1 MEYLNFDIRILSN
14 NPYLVIAERYQA
26 GEAEGTLELT
36 IDSPEVCNALTRLE
50 KRQTDQACLTE
61 FGKFLFNKL
70 FANQVGAQFHEAI
83 GFSHA
88 RKNQG
93 VRIRLHI
100 STEGPG
106 AIPWELLFRP
116 NHSFL
121 ATDLTSPLIRWLPV
135 DQPIPKLQTALPLRV
150 LVVIPRVD
158 TPFPPVDA
166 AQEVAAIQK
175 ALRAMKKEVELSI
188 LEECVCLD
196 RIEESITEQPCQVI
210 HFIGHGQFLEGEG
223 ALLLN
228 NRQGGMEWV
237 SENRLAG
244 VLKNHPDL
252 KLIVMNACQG
262 ATVAAAR
269 GFTGIAP
276 RLVKAGIPAVVAMQY
291 PIYDE
296 MAVLFAEKFYFAL
309 FSGPNAGRVD
319 CAMVHARSALFRE
332 MPDEREFAAP
342 VLYLRAPEGVLF
354 YKYSGRRLRDAAFSR
369 ASVQT
374 EKAIEKTYVFNQ
386 SFPSDSSSA
395 EYEYL
400 KRRIAFSKRVVMA
413 SMATSLLVFLFFLMG
428 VLDLLRLDTLMEG
441 FTLAVGITFVEQSR
455 TEDVAVVVT
464 DDVSAVPWRKKF
476 AQLVDQLSRAG
487 AKVVVFDVTFE
498 PRNDRDT
505 VSATRAFARAIT
517 DAQMRGTEV
526 ILGFRRLY
534 EGKPDIDDKL
544 WQVLGGRGVGA
555 ICLSRK
561 LGFVTIVPL
570 LIIKDIPGS
579 KEQITYPSLALA
591 AFFAARGITGHRVK
605 FDEKRIILE
614 PVATGTGFLGFSE
627 KRGAIG
633 SGCGAIQMGDSTADL
648 FIDMTPAKLIENALP
663 TVTDTKAMSEEFDTT
678 DPEFFSG
685 KVVFVGEKSENETF
699 RVFDLNRGTRLGVE
713 LHADAYRTIVRSNI
727 GEPVFR
733 PLGFGYQA
741 LMITVMTFLGG
752 FIRFWVKPSPFRWR
766 LVLIILVPLVYGGA
780 VFWVCVSHRL
790 IIDWLY
796 HVTGF
801 FFAYLLTGR
810 VEKRWL

>member
-14 NPYLVIAERYQA
+14 APYLVIAERYQA
-26 GEAEGTLELT
+26 GEAEGKLDLAIE
-36 IDSPEVCNALTRLE
+36 SPEVRKALTRLE
-50 KRQTDQACLTE
+50 KRQTDQACLVE
-61 FGKFLFNKL
+61 FGKFLFNRL

-83 GFSHA
+83 GFSRA
-88 RKNQG
+88 RKDQG
-93 VRIRLHI
+93 VRIRLRI
-100 STEGPG
+100 SAQELG
-106 AIPWELLFRP
+106 AIPWELLFHPTR
-116 NHSFL
+116 SFL
-121 ATDLTSPLIRWLPV
+121 GTDMTSPVIRWLSV
-135 DQPIPKLQTALPLRV
+135 DQPIDNLLTALPLRV

-158 TPFPPVDA
+158 RPFSPVDA
-166 AQEVAAIQK
+166 EQEVAAIQK
-175 ALRAMKKEVELSI
+175 ALLAMKKEVELSI
-188 LEECVCLD
+188 LEESVSLD
-196 RIEESITEQPCQVI
+196 RIEESITGQPCQVI

-262 ATVAAAR
+262 ATVAATR

-276 RLVKAGIPAVVAMQY
+276 KLVKAGIPAVVAMQY
-291 PIYDE
+291 PVYDE
-296 MAVLFAEKFYFAL
+296 TAVLFAEKFYFAL
-309 FSGPNAGRVD
+309 FTGPNAGRVD
-319 CAMVHARSALFRE
+319 CAMVHARSALLRE
-332 MPDEREFAAP
+332 LPDEREFAAP

-386 SFPSDSSSA
+386 SFPSDSSSE

-400 KRRIAFSKRVVMA
+400 KRRIAFSKRVVMT
-413 SMATSLLVFLFFLMG
+413 SMASSLLVSLFFLMG
-428 VLDLLRLDTLMEG
+428 VLDLLRLDTLLEG
-441 FTLAVGITFVEQSR
+441 FTLAVGSAFVEQRR

-464 DDVSAVPWRKKF
+464 DDVSAVPWRIKF
-476 AQLVDQLSRAG
+476 AQLVDQLSGAG

-505 VSATRAFARAIT
+505 VSATQVFARAIA
-517 DAQMRGTEV
+517 DAQSRGTEV
-526 ILGFRRLY
+526 VLGFRRIY
-534 EGKPDIDDKL
+534 EGKPDIDEKL

-570 LIIKDIPGS
+570 LIIKDIPES
-579 KEQITYPSLALA
+579 NEKATYPSLALA
-591 AFFAARGITGHRVK
+591 AFFAARGVTGHRVN
-605 FDEKRIILE
+605 FSEKRIILE
-614 PVATGTGFLGFSE
+614 PVTTGTGFLRFSE
-627 KRGAIG
+627 KRIAIG
-633 SGCGAIQMGDSTADL
+633 SGCGVNKTGDNNADL
-648 FIDMTPAKLIENALP
+648 FIDLTPAKLLDDALP
-663 TVTDTKAMSEEFDTT
+663 TVADAKVMSEEFNNTH
-678 DPEFFSG
+678 PEFFSG

-699 RVFDLNRGTRLGVE
+699 KVFDLHRGTRLGVE
-713 LHADAYRTIVRSNI
+713 LHADAYRTIARSNTE
-727 GEPVFR
+727 EPVFR
-733 PLGFGYQA
+733 PLGFAYQA
-741 LMITVMTFLGG
+741 LMIVVMTFLGG

-801 FFAYLLTGR
+801 FCAYLLTGR
-810 VEKRWL
+810 VEKRWS